1 MVVTVEMKNDRDGRF
16 FNFLRSHAVELIT
29 TKYFAFFFYSLLLQA
44 RTIVDRTHA
53 NLFAYCLYSVF
64 FTNKT

>member
-44 RTIVDRTHA
+44 RTIVDQKCQFICILPVLRLLH
-53 NLFAYCLYSVF
+53 
-64 FTNKT
+64 